1 MTENNLSLEAARK
14 LIIASLPQLTEEL
27 LPLAECLDRRPS
39 RSLRARFP
47 VPHFPQSTMDGFAV
61 RSRDILGLPVPGS
74 LPVTSEVAAGR
85 TRIPRLGSNQAIR
98 IMTGG
103 AVPPQADQV
112 LPQEWCDE
120 ENGKVTIH
128 RSGKRGGHIREVGVD
143 LKKGQVIIGKGER
156 ITPYH
161 LHLLATSGHDRLPVF
176 ARPRIGHLCTGS
188 ELVEK
193 SPLPGQIISGN
204 RYLLAGLIR
213 QCGGMPIDLGLVDDD
228 TGKIAA
234 GLENR
239 GEADAD
245 ALITTGGMGPGKY
258 DLMEEVLDRL
268 GARILYR
275 SLAVRPGRA
284 TIFAIKGRTLYFCL
298 PGPPPAA
305 AILFHELVR
314 PAILAW
320 QGKGG
325 EPRQTRAILAEDIVI
340 RKRGIRNIRSGVLE
354 YRSGQVTVRPAGLTD
369 PVSALILVPAHR
381 RHLKAGEKVSVHLL
395 LTNGR

>member
-1 MTENNLSLEAARK
+1 MTENLSLEAARK
-14 LIIASLPQLTEEL
+14 LIIASLPPLTEEL
-27 LPLAECLDRRPS
+27 LPLAEGLDRRPS

-61 RSRDILGLPVPGS
+61 RSRDILGMAVPGS
-74 LPVTSEVAAGR
+74 LPVTTEVAAGR

-103 AVPPQADQV
+103 AVPSQADQV

-120 ENGKVTIH
+120 ENGEVTFR
-128 RSGKRGGHIREVGVD
+128 RSGKPGGHIREVGVD

-213 QCGGMPIDLGLVDDD
+213 QCGGMPLDLGLVGDD
-228 TGKIAA
+228 TEKIAD

-239 GEADAD
+239 GEAD

-284 TIFAIKGRTLYFCL
+284 TMFGIKGRTLYFCL

-305 AILFHELVR
+305 AILFHELIR

-325 EPRQTRAILAEDIVI
+325 EPQKARAILAEDIVI
-340 RKRGIRNIRSGVLE
+340 RKRGIRNLRSGVLE
-354 YRSGQVTVRPAGLTD
+354 YRSGRVIVRPARLTE
-369 PVSALILVPAHR
+369 PVTALILVPAHR

-395 LTNGR
+395 ANG